1 MAFQASAD
9 DLTLITDGGV
19 LPSSWE
25 WSDSSAWSP
34 AGGSL
39 ENANLTISGVAE
51 SPAGSTI
58 TGGLTLGD
66 IDILVGDNG
75 NSANALRVD
84 TVGADVNFGTLT
96 IANNGFTQ
104 TVIVSTQSDTS
115 ATGKWIGDT
124 INIISDGVNRQT
136 VTLSPNNPHLTLSG
150 GVNITNNSAIDSAII
165 QGQTQIS
172 GVITMKAAGSA
183 EGAKL
188 MLNMW
193 NMSIG
198 GFSDGG
204 VKANHYI
211 SLNWGGTLSLTN
223 SSDYSWRGSFGIY
236 SGDDNINISKSGAG
250 AQKFEVTGITNH
262 FNNIH
267 VNEGL
272 LEIDASAISTL
283 FANNLYV
290 SGGSFKN
297 VGNLNVGALILTGGS
312 IVLGND
318 TGMIIVDGNLS
329 KGDAPE
335 DAGKISIDF
344 SELTASGEYTLIE
357 VLGDIIDFDREDALA
372 DFDLINLV
380 EGANAELIWDGNS
393 LVLSYTVP
401 EPAAVAAILG
411 AAALGF
417 AALRRRK

>member
-34 AGGSL
+34 EGGSL

-51 SPAGSTI
+51 SAAGSTI

-104 TVIVSTQSDTS
+104 TVIVSTQSDTP

-198 GFSDGG
+198 GLSDGG
-204 VKANHYI
+204 VAANHVI
-211 SLNWGGTLSLTN
+211 SFNWGGTINLYN
-223 SSDYSWRGSFGIY
+223 AADYSWRGRFEVEG
-236 SGDDNINISKSGAG
+236 GENINISKNGVGS
-250 AQKFEVTGITNH
+250 QRFEVTGIKNH
-262 FNNIH
+262 FGNIRA
-267 VNEGL
+267 NEGL

-290 SGGSFKN
+290 NGGSFKN

-372 DFDLINLV
+372 DFDLINLL

>member
-1 MAFQASAD
+1 M
-9 DLTLITDGGV
+9 
-19 LPSSWE
+19 
-25 WSDSSAWSP
+25 
-34 AGGSL
+34 
-39 ENANLTISGVAE
+39 
-51 SPAGSTI
+51 
-58 TGGLTLGD
+58 
-66 IDILVGDNG
+66 
-75 NSANALRVD
+75 D
-84 TVGADVNFGTLT
+84 TVDADVNFGTLT

-172 GVITMKAAGSA
+172 GAITMKAAGSA

-198 GFSDGG
+198 GLSDGG
-204 VKANHYI
+204 VAANHVI
-211 SLNWGGTLSLTN
+211 SFNWGGTINLYN
-223 SSDYSWRGSFGIY
+223 AADYSWRGRFEVEG
-236 SGDDNINISKSGAG
+236 GENINISKNGVGS
-250 AQKFEVTGITNH
+250 QRFEVTGIKNH
-262 FNNIH
+262 FGNIRA
-267 VNEGL
+267 NEGL

-297 VGNLNVGALILTGGS
+297 VGNLNVVALILTGGS

-357 VLGDIIDFDREDALA
+357 VLGDIIDFDREDTLA